1 MWDAEPELPLADSV
15 LPASDIAGAWPP
27 VRPSE
32 AAPPAQSAAPEPPN
46 PPEPPGP
53 QGSSP
58 APVQAGW
65 RPPAKGRTT
74 STLILALVAAA
85 CLLILYAWRLPPFDS
100 AIEETDNAY
109 VRGRTTIISPQ
120 VSGYVTAVPVQD
132 FQQVRSGQIL
142 VRIEDRIYGARVEQA
157 RANVLNQLAT
167 FDNSTQAQHSRE
179 ANALAQ
185 DASIAGAEA
194 QLARAQADMNRLD
207 PLVAQGWATLREQ
220 DQTRAALRTAQ
231 AQVRQAHAARSIA
244 EQDIR
249 SVIVGRGG
257 LSAAVAAAQAQVHL
271 AEIDL
276 DHTVIR
282 APEAGLLSE
291 IGVRNGQYVTAGTQL
306 MFLVPAQS
314 WVIANFRE
322 TQMRNMR
329 IGQPASVTVDAL
341 GGARLTGRVE
351 RLAPAAGSEF
361 AILRPDN
368 ATGNFVKVAQRIPVR
383 IRLDPD
389 QPLAARLRPGM
400 SVTARVDTRAR

>member
-1 MWDAEPELPLADSV
+1 MLHAETALPLADSA
-15 LPASDIAGAWPP
+15 LPAPDIADAPPP
-27 VRPSE
+27 VRAPE
-32 AAPPAQSAAPEPPN
+32 KAPPAPPAAPEPPKSS
-46 PPEPPGP
+46 EPPAP
-53 QGSSP
+53 QEPPPTSP
-58 APVQAGW
+58 PAGW
-65 RPPAKGRTT
+65 RPQAKGPRTRI
-74 STLILALVAAA
+74 LIFALVAGA

-109 VRGRTTIISPQ
+109 VRGRTTVISPQ

-132 FQQVRSGQIL
+132 FQQVRTGQVL

-157 RANVLNQLAT
+157 RANVLNQLSN

-185 DASIAGAEA
+185 DAAIAGAEA
-194 QLARAQADMNRLD
+194 QLARAQADMNRLE
-207 PLVAQGWATLREQ
+207 PLVAHGWATRHDE
-220 DQTRAALRTAQ
+220 DQTRAALRTAE
-231 AQVRQAHAARSIA
+231 AQVREAHAARSIA

-249 SVIVGRGG
+249 SVQVGRGG
-257 LSAAVAAAQAQVHL
+257 LSAAVAAARAQVHL

-329 IGQPASVTVDAL
+329 VGQPASVTVDAL

-361 AILRPDN
+361 AVLRPDN

-383 IRLDPD
+383 IRIDPG

-400 SVTARVDTRAR
+400 SVTARVDTRVR